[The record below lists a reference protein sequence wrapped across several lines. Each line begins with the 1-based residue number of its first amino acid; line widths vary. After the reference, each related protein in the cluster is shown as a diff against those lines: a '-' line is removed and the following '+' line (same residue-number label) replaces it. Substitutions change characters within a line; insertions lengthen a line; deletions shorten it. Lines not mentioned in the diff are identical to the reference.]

1 MSERPKAKY
10 TNEDLKIMQNWSLD
24 RKIQVSLTRI
34 SEFGLKMENK
44 IYTSFSGGKDSTVL
58 LDLVRRVFPDSPAVF
73 VDTGLEYPELREF
86 VKTVDNVVWLK
97 PEMNFKRVIK
107 ECGYPII
114 SKEVSKMVETAKHKP
129 NGRVA
134 QLFDINSDRVR
145 EKTKKYGKNWGET
158 YIKYQYLLNA
168 PFKISNR
175 CCDIMKKKPSK
186 QYTKETG
193 TYPFI
198 GTMACESRMRKNG
211 WLQTGCNIFDSD
223 RPKSMPLSFWTE
235 QDILHYIKEF
245 GLEYAPIY
253 GEIKSNERGE
263 YYTTGVDR
271 SGCMFCVFGC
281 HLEKQPNR
289 FQRLKETH
297 PKIWEFCMKPTD
309 KGGLGMKEVLDYI
322 NVPYE

>member
-1 MSERPKAKY
+1 MSQNKKAIY
-10 TNEDLKIMQNWSLD
+10 TNEDLKIMQNWSLE

-107 ECGYPII
+107 EYGYPLINKNI
-114 SKEVSKMVETAKHKP
+114 SGNIAVARNKP
-129 NGRVA
+129 NGKTA
-134 QLFDINSDRVR
+134 QYFDKKSDLVKSRI
-145 EKTKKYGKNWGET
+145 ELYGEQWGLYHTKYA
-158 YIKYQYLLNA
+158 YLLDA
-168 PFKISNR
+168 PFKVSNR
-175 CCDIMKKKPSK
+175 CCYIMKKDSFKRYNK
-186 QYTKETG
+186 QTG
-193 TYPFI
+193 QCPII
-198 GTMACESRMRKNG
+198 GTMASEGRLRKNA
-211 WLQTGCNIFDSD
+211 WMQTGCNLFDGKQS
-223 RPKSMPLSFWTE
+223 KSMPLSFWTE
-235 QDILHYIKEF
+235 QDILRYIKEF
-245 GLEYAPIY
+245 NLPYTSVY
-253 GEIKSNERGE
+253 GEIKQDKNGK
-263 YYTTGVDR
+263 YYTTGESR
-271 SGCMFCVFGC
+271 TGCIFCAYNVQN
-281 HLEKQPNR
+281 EKEPNK